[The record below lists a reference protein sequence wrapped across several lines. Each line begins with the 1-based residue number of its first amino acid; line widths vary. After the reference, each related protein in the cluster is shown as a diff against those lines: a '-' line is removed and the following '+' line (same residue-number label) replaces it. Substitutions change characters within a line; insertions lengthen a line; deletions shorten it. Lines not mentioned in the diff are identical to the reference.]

1 MAYGAGPGDCNSDCQ
16 ICLGI
21 EYFNSSPNT
30 VLVQGELCVLKA
42 LGKKS
47 KVSLGAGGVGS
58 APSLATVQG
67 ESTSCFYFLVS
78 VSFCVKRG
86 VWENSD

>member
-42 LGKKS
+42 LGKKKARLAWEVEAWVLHPALLLYRG
-47 KVSLGAGGVGS
+47 KVHLVFISWFQSPS
-58 APSLATVQG
+58 A
-67 ESTSCFYFLVS
+67 
-78 VSFCVKRG
+78 
-86 VWENSD
+86 